1 MRNLDLDALQI
12 FKAVADHGGV
22 ARAAAHLNR
31 VQSNVSTRLKQL
43 EATLEAPLFRRQNR
57 RLVLSEQGRVLLS
70 YADRL
75 LRLSAEAQAA
85 VRDGAPQGLLR
96 IGTMESTAA
105 ARLPPILAAYHAAWP
120 QVRIE
125 LVTGTSGALAAKVRN
140 YEIEAAF
147 VAQPFEAQA
156 AVRDGAPQG
165 LLRIG
170 TMESTAAAR
179 LPPILAAYHAAWPQ
193 VRIELVTG
201 TSGALAAKVRNYE
214 IEAAFVAQP
223 FEAQGLAQQPAFDE
237 ELALISPL
245 AWPEIHGPKDVGDR
259 SVIAFAAG
267 CSYRRILEA
276 WFGQEGVAPDKVMEF
291 ASYHAIVAC
300 VAAGSGVAIVPR
312 SVLALLGAEP
322 SLRVTPLSGKH
333 GRAQTRLVWRA
344 DDETPALQALQRI
357 LAQRRQ

>member
-22 ARAAAHLNR
+22 ARAAAQLNR

-43 EATLEAPLFRRQNR
+43 EATLGAPLFRRQNR

-75 LRLSAEAQAA
+75 LRLSA
-85 VRDGAPQGLLR
+85 
-96 IGTMESTAA
+96 
-105 ARLPPILAAYHAAWP
+105 
-120 QVRIE
+120 
-125 LVTGTSGALAAKVRN
+125 
-140 YEIEAAF
+140 
-147 VAQPFEAQA
+147 EAQA

-344 DDETPALQALQRI
+344 DDETPALQALQQL

>member
-12 FKAVADHGGV
+12 FKTVADQGGV

-43 EATLEAPLFRRQNR
+43 EASLGTPLFRRQNR
-57 RLVLSEQGRVLLS
+57 RLVLSDQGRVLLS

-75 LRLSAEAQAA
+75 LRLADEAQSA
-85 VRDGAPQGLLR
+85 VREGALQGVLR

-147 VAQPFEAQA
+147 VAQPFPA
-156 AVRDGAPQG
+156 DG
-165 LLRIG
+165 
-170 TMESTAAAR
+170 
-179 LPPILAAYHAAWPQ
+179 LAAMD
-193 VRIELVTG
+193 VF
-201 TSGALAAKVRNYE
+201 K
-214 IEAAFVAQP
+214 
-223 FEAQGLAQQPAFDE
+223 E

-245 AWPEIHGPKDVGDR
+245 AWDPIGSAKDLGNR

-267 CSYRRILEA
+267 CSYRRILES
-276 WFGQEGVAPDKVMEF
+276 WLNQEGIAPGKVMEF

-300 VAAGSGVAIVPR
+300 VAAGTGVAIVPR
-312 SVLALLGAEP
+312 SVLAVLGAEH
-322 SLRVTPLSGKH
+322 SVRVGALSGSH
-333 GRAQTRLVWRA
+333 GQALTQLVWRA
-344 DDETPALQALQRI
+344 DDDTPALQALRSRLGAPQD
-357 LAQRRQ
+357 

>member
-147 VAQPFEAQA
+147 VAQPFEAQ
-156 AVRDGAPQG
+156 
-165 LLRIG
+165 
-170 TMESTAAAR
+170 
-179 LPPILAAYHAAWPQ
+179 
-193 VRIELVTG
+193 
-201 TSGALAAKVRNYE
+201 
-214 IEAAFVAQP
+214 
-223 FEAQGLAQQPAFDE
+223 GLAQQPAFDE

-245 AWPEIHGPKDVGDR
+245 AWPEIHGPKDIGDR

-344 DDETPALQALQRI
+344 DDETPALQALQQL